1 MAEQKLF
8 EKFINSLQIDV
19 SEYLDSKLT
28 EFQNNLIEDA
38 TFIFKDNIIDEI
50 KKLGGNLKKNKEKFE
65 SFLEKAE
72 KELEGEQYKDFQ
84 KELKQMFKDY
94 ANALRKLIEKTCVA
108 IIPVKEMPWVDV
120 IFRSVPRIVIDKKK
134 VNLLDNAI
142 AYYGEIKC
150 LISKIIIY
158 GKMKDAEPLFAPFMG
173 DLDLEGYKLDDSQKE
188 PKSQIY
194 SYVSAIIKALDS
206 IRTSTQLEKYHA
218 GYQRHGDPI
227 CDFLMN
233 KSDLLTSMGKIRSG
247 LESNRISN
255 VSVCGI
261 AIPFIN
267 DNTSLILVLD
277 EGNDSDR
284 FGKCFEALIKFSAA
298 CCGVPSSQKAGQIQT
313 QTPSQP
319 TGTVRTPGG
328 QELQAWTAEEL
339 AQASQQRGG
348 APPPGMEYWTEEN
361 LRMMAEKRTGGI
373 PQGMEVWT
381 EEDLQELARKRKG
394 GSLDIPQWE
403 EDKDLTECV
412 KCGYSLRKGW
422 AECPICETPVGAK
435 ISPTPS
441 SLPEDK
447 PDKDKATQEQI
458 ADKKEP
464 SESSESSKNRASKKK
479 ENSSS

>member
-1 MAEQKLF
+1 LAEGELF

-19 SEYLDSKLT
+19 SEYLDSDLT

-38 TFIFKDNIIDEI
+38 TFIFKDNIIGEI

-65 SFLEKAE
+65 SYLVKAE

-84 KELKQMFKDY
+84 KELSSMFKDY
-94 ANALRKLIEKTCVA
+94 SKALRKLIEKTCVA

-134 VNLLDNAI
+134 VNFLDNAI
-142 AYYGEIKC
+142 AYFGEIKC
-150 LISKIIIY
+150 LISKAIIY

-173 DLDLEGYKLDDSQKE
+173 DLDLEGYKLDNSQKG

-194 SYVSAIIKALDS
+194 SYVNAIIKALDS
-206 IRTSTQLEKYHA
+206 KLTSTQLEKYHA

-233 KSDLLTSMGKIRSG
+233 KRDLLTSMAKIRSG
-247 LESNRISN
+247 LESNRVNSN

-261 AIPFIN
+261 GIPFIN
-267 DNTSLILVLD
+267 DSTSLILVVD
-277 EGNDSDR
+277 EGKDADR
-284 FGKCFEALIKFSAA
+284 FTKCFEALIKFSAA
-298 CCGVPSSQKAGQIQT
+298 CCEVPSSQKAGEIQT
-313 QTPSQP
+313 QTPSQS

-339 AQASQQRGG
+339 AELSQQSGG
-348 APPPGMEYWTEEN
+348 VPAPGMEYWTEEN
-361 LRMMAEKRTGGI
+361 LRMMAEKRTDGI

-381 EEDLQELARKRKG
+381 EEDLQELANQRKG
-394 GSLDIPQWE
+394 GELDIPKWE
-403 EDKDLTECV
+403 VDKDLTECV

-422 AECPICETPVGAK
+422 AECPICDTPVSQLTPVAK
-435 ISPTPS
+435 SSPTPS
-441 SLPEDK
+441 LPTEDK
-447 PDKDKATQEQI
+447 PDKDKDPQEEV
-458 ADKKEP
+458 ADKVEP
-464 SESSESSKNRASKKK
+464 SEASDSSKNSG
-479 ENSSS
+479 